1 MVRVVGCT
9 ILSINGERKF
19 TVVKKQDGKLIRII
33 PWSIPSYINKFNSN
47 NRLAIEK
54 EGDEMTFYTN
64 NVFVG
69 KAQFE
74 SLFGN
79 SIGFIVF
86 NKQTI
91 AIPQKSRCACCR

>member
-1 MVRVVGCT
+1 M
-9 ILSINGERKF
+9 
-19 TVVKKQDGKLIRII
+19 
-33 PWSIPSYINKFNSN
+33 
-47 NRLAIEK
+47 
-54 EGDEMTFYTN
+54 MFYTN

-91 AIPQKSRCACCR
+91 AFDDLIVTVKNK